1 MNDTWRKTSVYWG
14 RCPEAHGGIQIVYSQ
29 PAGATIRVRY
39 SGFHADAVARFEIFY
54 RSPDLDHGARCFMAE
69 DHWFFHDE
77 RADSTIFIVMNVAST
92 DSYRVDGDLNV
103 VGAAFG
109 R

>member
-14 RCPEAHGGIQIVYSQ
+14 HCPEAHGVIQIVYSQ
-29 PAGATIRVRY
+29 PAGATIRGRY
-39 SGFHADAVARFEIFY
+39 SGFHSDAVARFEILY

-77 RADSTIFIVMNVAST
+77 RADSTI
-92 DSYRVDGDLNV
+92 L
-103 VGAAFG
+103 
-109 R
+109 

>member
-14 RCPEAHGGIQIVYSQ
+14 HCPEAHGGIQIVYSQ
-29 PAGATIRVRY
+29 PAGATIRGRY
-39 SGFHADAVARFEIFY
+39 SGFHSDAVARFEILY

-77 RADSTIFIVMNVAST
+77 RADSTI
-92 DSYRVDGDLNV
+92 L
-103 VGAAFG
+103 
-109 R
+109 